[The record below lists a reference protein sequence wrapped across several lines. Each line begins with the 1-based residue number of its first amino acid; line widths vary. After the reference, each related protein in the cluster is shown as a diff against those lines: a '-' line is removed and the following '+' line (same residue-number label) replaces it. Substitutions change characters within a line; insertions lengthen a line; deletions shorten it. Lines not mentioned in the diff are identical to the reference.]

1 MGASDTGG
9 STGGSVRVTFPG
21 FWHKKSEQ
29 VKGGQHMQSGAL
41 HTGQRSPSN
50 PMLGLQEGFSDTGG
64 PTLATRRQTLLSRSQ
79 RWLGQHRLLGSL
91 SLLAVPGAH
100 DSPAFLHWLS
110 TGFGG
115 SRHTPANNVE
125 HSRPPQHL
133 RFSNKE
139 HLSPIFA
146 HFMLG
151 FLVVCLGLRVGGTVG
166 TIGGTGSSPVS
177 ISTSTLTS
185 ILVPSTSL
193 VIVGIGK

>member
-1 MGASDTGG
+1 MTASDTGG

-21 FWHKKSEQ
+21 FWHLPPEQ
-29 VKGGQHMQSGAL
+29 VKGGQHMQSGAR
-41 HTGQRSPSN
+41 HTGQPSPSN
-50 PMLGLQEGFSDTGG
+50 PMLGLQEGFSDMGG

-91 SLLAVPGAH
+91 SLLAVPGVH

-151 FLVVCLGLRVGGTVG
+151 FLVVCLGLRVGGIVG